1 MPALPRGHILVG
13 DTDEDKA
20 NGERV
25 GNLGGLWCRGLT
37 ETAAEEQRPQEA
49 MAGGKGV
56 KAEAL
61 RRYVFVIALFLA
73 PSTQ

>member
-1 MPALPRGHILVG
+1 MVG
-13 DTDEDKA
+13 
-20 NGERV
+20 G
-25 GNLGGLWCRGLT
+25 GLT

-49 MAGGKGV
+49 MAGGKCV